1 MITAQ
6 STTILNIK
14 SYLSQH
20 ILASKKKHCQSRLMM
35 EEKKEVVVYR
45 EKSLQL
51 AVTPSWPG
59 VLSCPLKFGP
69 DWPYRAGHRNFLQS
83 IQYILVYIQTIHSSL
98 YSSHSSSV
106 YSSRATVALCLC
118 TVLRFSAA
126 STRRCRDSLCHSTH
140 TIGPRG
146 IPHNATSDPNFGPQ
160 GPSGT
165 LISID
170 QVGFFK
176 VNIIKFHKN
185 WVIQQ
190 FVRF

>member
-20 ILASKKKHCQSRLMM
+20 ILASKKKHCQSTYDVGRKKRSSSI
-35 EEKKEVVVYR
+35 EKKLAIGRHPVMARHFVLSI
-45 EKSLQL
+45 KIWAGL
-51 AVTPSWPG
+51 AVQGWTQEFP
-59 VLSCPLKFGP
+59 VE
-69 DWPYRAGHRNFLQS
+69 YIVYTS
-83 IQYILVYIQTIHSSL
+83 IYTQTIHSSL
-98 YSSHSSSV
+98 YSSQQQRIQC
-106 YSSRATVALCLC
+106 RATVALCLC

-176 VNIIKFHKN
+176 VNIIKFHTN

>member
-20 ILASKKKHCQSRLMM
+20 ILASKKKHCQSTYDVGR
-35 EEKKEVVVYR
+35 KKKKQQYR
-45 EKSLQL
+45 KKLAIGRHPVMARRFVLSIKIWAGL
-51 AVTPSWPG
+51 AVQGWTQEFP
-59 VLSCPLKFGP
+59 VE
-69 DWPYRAGHRNFLQS
+69 
-83 IQYILVYIQTIHSSL
+83 YIVYIQTIYTAH
-98 YSSHSSSV
+98 YIAHSSSV
-106 YSSRATVALCLC
+106 YSRATVALCLC

-185 WVIQQ
+185 QVIQQ

>member
-6 STTILNIK
+6 STSTILNIK

-20 ILASKKKHCQSRLMM
+20 ILASKKKHCQSTYDVG
-35 EEKKEVVVYR
+35 KKKKKQQYR
-45 EKSLQL
+45 KKL
-51 AVTPSWPG
+51 AIGRHPVMARHF
-59 VLSCPLKFGP
+59 VLSIKTRLDGP
-69 DWPYRAGHRNFLQS
+69 CWAGHRNFLQ
-83 IQYILVYIQTIHSSL
+83 YIVVQLTR
-98 YSSHSSSV
+98 V
-106 YSSRATVALCLC
+106 YSAAAAYYITGPAKWRCDCVL
-118 TVLRFSAA
+118 LRFQLLS
-126 STRRCRDSLCHSTH
+126 RRCRDSLCHSTH

-185 WVIQQ
+185 RVIQQ